1 MQEQL
6 SILCKFEMAFF
17 FENGKIDDALT
28 NRDADARCTVARFEN
43 SEGKILDWKGRLAR
57 DVDKR
62 LERHL
67 AVAALYERH
76 INSPTDIDR
85 DYRKFKARKSS
96 RGSSKLQLPNEV
108 TNFRRFFSG
117 LMSIFHSRQAKNSS
131 SKENDSAFSSSSMA
145 AV

>member
-1 MQEQL
+1 
-6 SILCKFEMAFF
+6 MAFF
-17 FENGKIDDALT
+17 FENRQVGDVLT
-28 NRDADARCTVARFEN
+28 DRDADTRCTTARFEN
-43 SEGKILDWKGRLAR
+43 SEGKILDWKVRLAR

-62 LERHL
+62 FERHL
-67 AVAALYERH
+67 AVTALYERR

-85 DYRKFKARKSS
+85 HYKKFKARKSS

-131 SKENDSAFSSSSMA
+131 SKENESAFSSSSMV

>member
-1 MQEQL
+1 LQKQL
-6 SILCKFEMAFF
+6 SILCKIEMAFF

-28 NRDADARCTVARFEN
+28 DRDADARCTVARFEN
-43 SEGKILDWKGRLAR
+43 SEGKILDWKVRLAR

-62 LERHL
+62 FERHL
-67 AVAALYERH
+67 AVAALYERR
-76 INSPTDIDR
+76 INLSDGHN
-85 DYRKFKARKSS
+85 YKKFKARKSS

-108 TNFRRFFSG
+108 TNFRRFFCG

>member
-1 MQEQL
+1 
-6 SILCKFEMAFF
+6 MAFF

-28 NRDADARCTVARFEN
+28 DRDADARCTAARFEN
-43 SEGKILDWKGRLAR
+43 SEGKILDRKVRLAR

-62 LERHL
+62 FERHL
-67 AVAALYERH
+67 AVAALYERR
-76 INSPTDIDR
+76 INFNLSDGHN
-85 DYRKFKARKSS
+85 YKKFKARKSS